1 MMENKEDYKIYST
14 VEKQEVEWLWY
25 PYIPYGKL
33 TLLQGDPG
41 DGKSTFMINIA
52 SALTRGGLLPDG
64 KKLEQIGNVIYQ
76 GAEDNVVDTIK
87 PRLEEA
93 GADCDRVA
101 FIDDA
106 DMGLTF
112 IDDRLEK
119 TIRSFQAKLLVLDPL
134 QAFMP
139 SNADMQNAS
148 HVRFIMRKLG
158 KVAEKHK
165 CAVVMIGHMTKSS
178 GGKRLYRGLG
188 SIDIAA
194 ICRSVLMISRDEK
207 NPEIRYMYQVK
218 SNLAPE
224 SNAVGFVMNPD
235 KGFQWIGKCN
245 IDKRAEAVVCSK
257 KATKKEKA
265 SEYLRIM
272 LSVEDVP
279 SAEIIRRMDR
289 IGIKERTIRTVQKE
303 IGIEAYRKQ
312 GTWYWHMPEP
322 EEEVDEE

>member
-1 MMENKEDYKIYST
+1 MENKLDYKIYAT
-14 VEKQEVEWLWY
+14 VEKQEVKWLWY

-52 SALTRGGLLPDG
+52 ASLTTGGFLPDG
-64 KKLEQIGNVIYQ
+64 KRLEQVGNVIYQ
-76 GAEDNVVDTIK
+76 GAEDNIGDTIK

-112 IDDRLEK
+112 TDDRLEK
-119 TIRSFQAKLLVLDPL
+119 AIQSFQAKLLVLDPL

-148 HVRFIMRKLG
+148 HVRSIMRKLG
-158 KVAEKHK
+158 KVAEQNG
-165 CAVVMIGHMTKSS
+165 CAIVMIGHMTKST

-194 ICRSVLMISRDEK
+194 ICRSVLMISRDEQ

-224 SNAVGFVMNPD
+224 SNAVGFVMSSD

-245 IDKRAEAVVCSK
+245 IDKKAEVVACSRK
-257 KATKKEKA
+257 VTKKEKA

-279 SAEIIRRMDR
+279 SVEIIRRMDM
-289 IGIKERTIRTVQKE
+289 IGIKERTVRTVQKE
-303 IGIEAYRKQ
+303 MGVQAYRKQ
-312 GTWYWHMPEP
+312 GTWYWHMSEQ

>member
-76 GAEDNVVDTIK
+76 GAEDNVGDTIK

-148 HVRFIMRKLG
+148 HVRSIMRKLG

-207 NPEIRYMYQVK
+207 DPEIRYMYQVK

-245 IDKRAEAVVCSK
+245 IDKRAEAVV
-257 KATKKEKA
+257 
-265 SEYLRIM
+265 
-272 LSVEDVP
+272 LSL
-279 SAEIIRRMDR
+279 IHI
-289 IGIKERTIRTVQKE
+289 
-303 IGIEAYRKQ
+303 
-312 GTWYWHMPEP
+312 
-322 EEEVDEE
+322 

>member
-1 MMENKEDYKIYST
+1 
-14 VEKQEVEWLWY
+14 
-25 PYIPYGKL
+25 
-33 TLLQGDPG
+33 
-41 DGKSTFMINIA
+41 
-52 SALTRGGLLPDG
+52 
-64 KKLEQIGNVIYQ
+64 
-76 GAEDNVVDTIK
+76 
-87 PRLEEA
+87 
-93 GADCDRVA
+93 
-101 FIDDA
+101 
-106 DMGLTF
+106 
-112 IDDRLEK
+112 
-119 TIRSFQAKLLVLDPL
+119 
-134 QAFMP
+134 
-139 SNADMQNAS
+139 
-148 HVRFIMRKLG
+148 
-158 KVAEKHK
+158 
-165 CAVVMIGHMTKSS
+165 
-178 GGKRLYRGLG
+178 
-188 SIDIAA
+188 
-194 ICRSVLMISRDEK
+194 MISRDEK

-312 GTWYWHMPEP
+312 GIWYWHMPEP

>member
-1 MMENKEDYKIYST
+1 MLFEILWYIQIEDKKSCGRNFYRQEKSSENLNSGLFLYHFSFAVLIQFLRKVSA
-14 VEKQEVEWLWY
+14 WY

-76 GAEDNVVDTIK
+76 GAEDNVGDTIK

-148 HVRFIMRKLG
+148 HVVFGIPLARHSLTI
-158 KVAEKHK
+158 
-165 CAVVMIGHMTKSS
+165 AVHCSQRALCVI
-178 GGKRLYRGLG
+178 L
-188 SIDIAA
+188 SI
-194 ICRSVLMISRDEK
+194 
-207 NPEIRYMYQVK
+207 
-218 SNLAPE
+218 
-224 SNAVGFVMNPD
+224 
-235 KGFQWIGKCN
+235 
-245 IDKRAEAVVCSK
+245 
-257 KATKKEKA
+257 T
-265 SEYLRIM
+265 
-272 LSVEDVP
+272 
-279 SAEIIRRMDR
+279 
-289 IGIKERTIRTVQKE
+289 
-303 IGIEAYRKQ
+303 
-312 GTWYWHMPEP
+312 
-322 EEEVDEE
+322 

>member
-76 GAEDNVVDTIK
+76 GAEDNVGDTIK

-134 QAFMP
+134 QAYAF
-139 SNADMQNAS
+139 
-148 HVRFIMRKLG
+148 
-158 KVAEKHK
+158 
-165 CAVVMIGHMTKSS
+165 
-178 GGKRLYRGLG
+178 
-188 SIDIAA
+188 
-194 ICRSVLMISRDEK
+194 
-207 NPEIRYMYQVK
+207 
-218 SNLAPE
+218 
-224 SNAVGFVMNPD
+224 
-235 KGFQWIGKCN
+235 
-245 IDKRAEAVVCSK
+245 
-257 KATKKEKA
+257 
-265 SEYLRIM
+265 
-272 LSVEDVP
+272 
-279 SAEIIRRMDR
+279 
-289 IGIKERTIRTVQKE
+289 
-303 IGIEAYRKQ
+303 
-312 GTWYWHMPEP
+312 
-322 EEEVDEE
+322 